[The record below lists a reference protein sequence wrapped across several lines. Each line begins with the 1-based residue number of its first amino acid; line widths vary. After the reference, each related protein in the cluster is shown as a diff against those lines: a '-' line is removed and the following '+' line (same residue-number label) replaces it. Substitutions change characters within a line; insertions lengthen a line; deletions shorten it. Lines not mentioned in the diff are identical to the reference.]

1 MRSEKNWP
9 LVGFVLLALLIG
21 YGGLW
26 LTDLPAVL
34 FVVIV
39 AVAGIAASML
49 VRTYLGVDG

>member
-1 MRSEKNWP
+1 MRTEKNWP

-21 YGGLW
+21 YGGLY
-26 LTDLPAVL
+26 LTDLPPVR

-49 VRTYLGVDG
+49 VRKYLDIDE

>member
-1 MRSEKNWP
+1 MRSDIEWP

-21 YGGLW
+21 YGGLY
-26 LTDLPAVL
+26 LTDLPPVL

-49 VRTYLGVDG
+49 VRTYLDVGE